1 MRIRTARH
9 ERRNFAKNRDGAT
22 AMEFALVSPVVLAVV
37 FAIIEFGRAMFT
49 IGVLN
54 YAAAEATRFATVNF
68 SATTS
73 EIQDV
78 AEDSFI
84 LIDPAKISDFSVT
97 APLDPSDQ
105 TRLVTVQIEYN
116 YEFSLPYL
124 DLGSMILAGDS
135 KGFLT
140 EE

>member
-1 MRIRTARH
+1 MRKFIQQCVRGR
-9 ERRNFAKNRDGAT
+9 EGAT
-22 AMEFALVSPVVLAVV
+22 ALEFALVSPIVLAVV

-84 LIDPAKISDFSVT
+84 LIDPSEISNFSVT
-97 APLDPSDQ
+97 APLDPADQ
-105 TRLVTVQIEYN
+105 TRLVTVEIAYN
-116 YEFSLPYL
+116 YEFALPYI
-124 DLGSMILAGDS
+124 DLGAITLTGDS

-140 EE
+140 ED